1 MQILYPKSLEN
12 VTEKY
17 LKIGHKVSQFQIRNF
32 SISGSKR
39 LAKLMHLMM
48 MILCW
53 RMREIATLFCIL
65 PLVTVSSKKDSSAS
79 SSQSNVTI
87 LKREGHPCYASLIQ
101 KSASVLL
108 LIFLMEELCYF
119 KK

>member
-1 MQILYPKSLEN
+1 MNVLISDNADLVSKSLEN

-17 LKIGHKVSQFQIRNF
+17 LNIGRKVSQFRIRNF

-48 MILCW
+48 MILW

-79 SSQSNVTI
+79 SSLPSNVTI
-87 LKREGHPCYASLIQ
+87 LKREGHPCYASLI
-101 KSASVLL
+101 
-108 LIFLMEELCYF
+108 
-119 KK
+119 